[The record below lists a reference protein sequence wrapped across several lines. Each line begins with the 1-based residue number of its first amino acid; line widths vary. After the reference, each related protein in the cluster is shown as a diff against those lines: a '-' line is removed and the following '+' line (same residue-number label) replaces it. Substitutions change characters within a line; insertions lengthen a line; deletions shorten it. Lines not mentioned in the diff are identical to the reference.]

1 MKTALVFVLFA
12 LCGIASAQTPDAPQ
26 ASPLMTARQQHF
38 EQAKSKRLAKIAA
51 HLDALQK
58 TQACVQAATNFATLR
73 ACRPAHPPGK

>member
-26 ASPLMTARQQHF
+26 ASPVTTRQQHF
-38 EQAKSKRLAKIAA
+38 EQAKSNRLAKIAA

-58 TQACVQAATNFATLR
+58 TQSCVQAATNFATLH
-73 ACRPAHPPGK
+73 ACRPARPLGK